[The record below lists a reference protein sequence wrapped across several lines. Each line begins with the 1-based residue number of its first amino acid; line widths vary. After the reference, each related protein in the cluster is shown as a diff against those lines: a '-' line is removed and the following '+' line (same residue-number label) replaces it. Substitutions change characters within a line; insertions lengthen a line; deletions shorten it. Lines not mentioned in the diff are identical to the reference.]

1 MPTTVSHK
9 LATFQR
15 AADHA
20 GHRSATIKSP
30 RLGLLWSAYHRAAL
44 QAVES
49 YQAEADRIAAT
60 LEAIM
65 GQPEEC
71 STIEM
76 ETVEMGQLRA
86 SQKNAV
92 VLATINFPDDPYH
105 NSIVDCAHQI
115 VVKYPW
121 TGMNSPD
128 KWIYQTSYS
137 SGASLWACAATNE
150 TILVHPNGGIS
161 Q

>member
-1 MPTTVSHK
+1 MPTSVFHK

-20 GHRSATIKSP
+20 GHRLPTIQSP
-30 RLGLLWSAYHRAAL
+30 RLGLHWAAYHRAAL
-44 QAVES
+44 QAVAS
-49 YQAEADRIAAT
+49 YQAEADSVAAT

-65 GQPEEC
+65 GKPEERC
-71 STIEM
+71 SIPM
-76 ETVEMGQLRA
+76 ETVEMGQLQA

-115 VVKYPW
+115 IAAYPW
-121 TGMNSPD
+121 TGVDSPD
-128 KWIYQTSYS
+128 KWQYVTSYS
-137 SGASLWACAATNE
+137 SGASLWACKATDA
-150 TILVHPNGGIS
+150 TIIVYPGEGGVR
-161 Q
+161 